1 VPVATWETVCEIAAT
16 LPSTEPGVRLGAPVW
31 RTNGKVIVQLGG
43 RLRVPGEDEIVK
55 ENGELIILRVADDSE
70 REALLQAH
78 QDTFFVTPHYE
89 GSRDVLVWLRKAT
102 KAQLRELVTE
112 ACRSRLTKSQLRQH
126 LA

>member
-1 VPVATWETVCEIAAT
+1 MANWEMVCELAAA
-16 LPSTEPGVRLGAPVW
+16 LPFTEPGVRLGAPVW

-70 REALLQAH
+70 RHALLQAH
-78 QDTFFVTPHYE
+78 PDTFFITPHYE
-89 GSRDVLVWLRKAT
+89 GSRDVLVWLRRAT

-112 ACRSRLTKSQLRQH
+112 ACRSRLTKTQICQLA
-126 LA
+126 L